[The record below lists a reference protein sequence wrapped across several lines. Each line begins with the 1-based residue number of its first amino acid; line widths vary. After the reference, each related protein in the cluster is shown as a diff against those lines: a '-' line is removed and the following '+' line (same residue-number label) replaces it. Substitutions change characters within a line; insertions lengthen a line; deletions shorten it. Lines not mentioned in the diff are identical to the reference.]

1 TLDLIAQYVT
11 QDRPSIE
18 TRATKPDNS
27 ALLSARWGDDIV
39 EHYLRDQALEV
50 RFKQA
55 VIHALVLSEGFLYYP
70 WDPFRGPREFVP
82 ERDKETGEELVDSKG
97 QPKGWMVA
105 KGDFSFCNPSVF
117 DVVRDMG
124 VREWEQNR
132 WVSIRTYE
140 NKWEIAKRARD
151 NAESREAGDERY
163 EKILGVSIGK

>member
-1 TLDLIAQYVT
+1 
-11 QDRPSIE
+11 
-18 TRATKPDNS
+18 
-27 ALLSARWGDDIV
+27 
-39 EHYLRDQALEV
+39 
-50 RFKQA
+50 
-55 VIHALVLSEGFLYYP
+55 
-70 WDPFRGPREFVP
+70 
-82 ERDKETGEELVDSKG
+82 KETGEELVDSKG

-163 EKILGVSIGK
+163 EKILGVSIGKDEPEEALYRSAMIGGADSSLGPEDSDMIPVWSFYHRPTDAIPEGRYMQFTV